1 MIKLSVFIPVYNEES
16 CLEDNITKLYRFLN
30 KLKYSF
36 EILIVDDTSND
47 STPAIADKLRKKYGS
62 IKFIRYENGPSR
74 RENLARSFPLSKG
87 DIIAFMDA
95 DMSTDL
101 NFIAPLIKG
110 IADGNDIVIG
120 SKYLEESRF
129 RRGFNRYLISAVYN
143 NLIKFLFNSKIRDHQ
158 CGFKAFRRPIAL
170 SIIKS
175 MGYDKSF
182 TRGWFWDAEF
192 LIRAQKKNLKIL
204 EIPII
209 WGESNKSTFNFFR
222 EIKIIPHILNIRFK
236 CKTI

>member
-1 MIKLSVFIPVYNEES
+1 MVKLSIFIPVYNEES
-16 CLEDNITKLYRFLN
+16 CLEDNIIKLYRVLN

-36 EILIVDDTSND
+36 EILIIDDNSND
-47 STPAIADKLRKKYGS
+47 STPAIADKLRKKYNS
-62 IKFIRYENGPSR
+62 VKFIRYENGPSR
-74 RENLARSFPLSKG
+74 RENLARSFPSSKG
-87 DIIAFMDA
+87 GIIAFMDA

-110 IADGNDIVIG
+110 ISDGNDIVIG
-120 SKYLEESRF
+120 SRYLKQSISNRKI
-129 RRGFNRYLISAVYN
+129 NRYLISAVYN
-143 NLIKFLFNSKIRDHQ
+143 NLLKILFKSKIRDHQ

-170 SIIKS
+170 SIVKS

-204 EIPII
+204 EIPIV
-209 WGESNKSTFNFFR
+209 WNASNKSAFNFFR
-222 EIKIIPHILNIRFK
+222 EIKMIPRILNVRFRL
-236 CKTI
+236 